1 MPFMKPNIKYL
12 GAVKFIMIGNAIYFM
27 ILLISIDFTTLLIDY
42 LNSGSELFHCA
53 N

>member
-1 MPFMKPNIKYL
+1 MKPINKYL
-12 GAVKFIMIGNAIYFM
+12 GAGKFIMIGNTILIM
-27 ILLISIDFTTLLIDY
+27 ILLIFLDFTFFLINY